1 VLTAG
6 LLEGTIMTENERF
19 RQMLFETVRGLRLEV
34 LEKQSR
40 HVSIGDLL
48 FDRGDTALFYGF
60 GEGSTCYNNVLVIGD
75 VRVGRNTW
83 IGPNVVL
90 DGSGGLSI
98 GDNCSISA
106 GVQIYSH
113 HTLRRTLSGGSSE
126 IERKPTTIG
135 NNVYIGPNAVLE
147 MGLVIGDEAVI
158 GALTFVNKDVPAR
171 GKQFGSANGRSFGE
185 VSDR

>member
-1 VLTAG
+1 
-6 LLEGTIMTENERF
+6 MTENEGF
-19 RQMLFETVRGLRLEV
+19 RHLLFDAVRDLRREV
-34 LEKQSR
+34 LEKHSR
-40 HVSIGDLL
+40 HVSLGDLL
-48 FDRGDTALFYGF
+48 FDRGDTAEFYGF

-75 VRVGRNTW
+75 VRVGKNTW

-98 GDNCSISA
+98 GDNCAISA

-113 HTLRRTLSGGSSE
+113 HTLMRTLSGGNLE

-135 NNVYIGPNAVLE
+135 NNVYIGPNSVVQ
-147 MGLVIGDEAVI
+147 MGSVIGDEAVI

-171 GKQFGSANGRSFGE
+171 GKIFGSANGRSLDE
-185 VSDR
+185 TSDR

>member
-1 VLTAG
+1 
-6 LLEGTIMTENERF
+6 MTDNEKF
-19 RQMLFETVRGLRLEV
+19 RQMLFEAVRGLRLEV
-34 LEKQSR
+34 LEKHSR

-48 FDRGDTALFYGF
+48 FDRLDTALFYGF

-75 VRVGRNTW
+75 VRVGKNTW

-90 DGSGGLSI
+90 DGSGGLAI

-113 HTLRRTLSGGSSE
+113 HTLKRTLSGGDSE

-135 NNVYIGPNAVLE
+135 NNVYIGPNAVVE
-147 MGLVIGDEAVI
+147 MGSVIGDDAVI

-171 GKQFGSANGRSFGE
+171 GKLLGSAKASSLGE